1 MSRLFFYTYLLT
13 TFYSD
18 IRYDICLEAPTAAAQ
33 KADEPPITYLNKG
46 QYYNIN
52 LKDLNQFNGDIIS
65 TVIITFHDE
74 NHRASATDYWKFWL
88 THQNDT
94 EIAKAVELDI
104 SKSTGTQL
112 VENRQFDRVLFRW
125 NGSSGATIYVKFNC
139 LSTDFSRIKGV
150 KGIPLRLQI
159 ESQQSTGPIEKTY
172 CRIKLFRD
180 KATERK
186 NKDDAKHIER
196 QLEKL
201 RGKNGEP
208 HPLWLAYSPTSP
220 ITLFREI
227 VSPEEDVLI
236 NPVTNTLLPLPT
248 PMGSVRRSFNGS
260 FQASTDISP
269 TLYSHAQF
277 AIGYDPGYAPQRRRR
292 IAKLSLL
299 VKFESNDVYRAIY
312 LEQLTVKE
320 LTEKII
326 ERSDITKPVTQ
337 VFRKFKQP
345 DREGIIVHMEDD
357 VVRDMKEE
365 QDILVQTKESEEDP
379 SLTLI
384 LTF

>member
-1 MSRLFFYTYLLT
+1 MILKL
-13 TFYSD
+13 
-18 IRYDICLEAPTAAAQ
+18 Q
-33 KADEPPITYLNKG
+33 KQLN
-46 QYYNIN
+46 
-52 LKDLNQFNGDIIS
+52 
-65 TVIITFHDE
+65 
-74 NHRASATDYWKFWL
+74 
-88 THQNDT
+88 
-94 EIAKAVELDI
+94 I

-112 VENRQFDRVLFRW
+112 VENRQFDRVIFRW

-159 ESQQSTGPIEKTY
+159 ESQQQQSTGPIEKTY

-180 KATERK
+180 KAK
-186 NKDDAKHIER
+186 R

-236 NPVTNTLLPLPT
+236 NSVTNALLPLPT

-260 FQASTDISP
+260 FQSSTDISP

-320 LTEKII
+320 LTEKIV

-365 QDILVQTKESEEDP
+365 QDILVQTKESKDDP